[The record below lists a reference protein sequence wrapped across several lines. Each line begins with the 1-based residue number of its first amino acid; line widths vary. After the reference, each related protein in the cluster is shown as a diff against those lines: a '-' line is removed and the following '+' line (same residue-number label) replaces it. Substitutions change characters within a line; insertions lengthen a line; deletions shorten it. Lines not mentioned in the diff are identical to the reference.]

1 MLPAFQINN
10 FKPWTPLPA
19 KPCPPHR
26 TLNACSPRTS
36 ITPNP
41 EPCHVLLP
49 GTLPPPKHHLPA
61 RPPAEVCVHVSA
73 NTQLESETFE
83 RSTASRQ
90 SSVPHVP
97 APDLIRPCYAQD
109 ETRTPTEPPGFQ
121 ADDAARNV
129 PSPSAS
135 SSTDSLEDFF
145 RMPDSPQ
152 DSIPIDPVILANL
165 GPWESD
171 DLQLHAPPADG
182 ITNPETTCLYPEPPA
197 ILSSPASRF
206 EVPGERDG
214 SDNGGI
220 QGSRYGGQRMQPP
233 SPGTGP
239 DQSFPGSHGKH
250 QIKRKTRKSDGGI
263 RKPPRVCSTSAP
275 RVDSFAALR
284 SQFTSLPLDD
294 RLQFLSWLFEGALSH
309 CMSDTS
315 QTACEELKARESRRS
330 SPRPAIDQSRS
341 VCKSVRKS
349 SRKGMPWSTEE
360 VDLLVKLRK
369 DEGRSW
375 SDVTRVLSKQYPG
388 RSQGAIQVYWCTTL
402 SKKAS

>member
-26 TLNACSPRTS
+26 TLNACFPRTS

-41 EPCHVLLP
+41 EPSHVLLP

-73 NTQLESETFE
+73 NTQLESETFG

-90 SSVPHVP
+90 SSMPHVP

-109 ETRTPTEPPGFQ
+109 DTRTPTEPPGFQ

-135 SSTDSLEDFF
+135 SSTNSLEDFF

-152 DSIPIDPVILANL
+152 DNIPIDPVILANL

-197 ILSSPASRF
+197 IFSSPASRF
-206 EVPGERDG
+206 EVPDESDG

-220 QGSRYGGQRMQPP
+220 QGTCYGCQRMQPP

-239 DQSFPGSHGKH
+239 DQSFPDSHGKH

-263 RKPPRVCSTSAP
+263 RKPPRVRSTSAP
-275 RVDSFAALR
+275 REDSFAALR

-330 SPRPAIDQSRS
+330 SPRSEIDQSRS

-369 DEGRSW
+369 NEGRSW
-375 SDVTRVLSKQYPG
+375 SDVTRVFSKQYPG